1 MNTEAKQQL
10 DQSMQEEQIREAL
23 NAHWQASAAGMQT
36 RKHDI
41 YDDYGCRRSGLLTG
55 HYSRR
60 MRDMAPVPATFENAV
75 IMKSW
80 R

>member
-1 MNTEAKQQL
+1 
-10 DQSMQEEQIREAL
+10 
-23 NAHWQASAAGMQT
+23 MQT
-36 RKHDI
+36 RKHDF
-41 YDDYGCRRSGLLTG
+41 YDDYGCRRVAEAGFSPGIIPD
-55 HYSRR
+55 R

>member
-1 MNTEAKQQL
+1 MTFPIRIL
-10 DQSMQEEQIREAL
+10 DCFNRKKPIREKRL
-23 NAHWQASAAGMQT
+23 GRRRQQGMQA

-60 MRDMAPVPATFENAV
+60 VRDMAPVTATFENAV